1 MANLHCAVF
10 YCHIMYLH
18 YRRGVDVGSNHH
30 LVTAYIKLQIKRTET
45 PIRLLKWFD
54 ISKVKDSGIRPVVQY

>member
-1 MANLHCAVF
+1 
-10 YCHIMYLH
+10 MYLH
-18 YRRGVDVGSNHH
+18 YRRGVDVGSTHH
-30 LVTAYIKLQIKRTET
+30 LVTAHIKLQIKRTET